1 MSQVWDRLSAGRS
14 VAVDALFELD
24 VRVHAAPARPG
35 RDEVWAP
42 TASVAPPPRA
52 MLASRSTI
60 GRPSKPS
67 SMPLDGTNHA
77 AGDTYERHDG
87 YNDSGHHHLLRSPDV
102 DTIRG
107 VRRRKRR
114 EGTIL
119 HEMPGNSFGQAFRI
133 TTAGESHGPG
143 NLVIVDGCPPG
154 LPLSADDL
162 IPDLARRRPGQSA
175 IVTQR
180 DEPDAPEILSGV
192 FEGKTTGTSIA
203 ILVRNRDQRSRD
215 YTAIKNKYR
224 PGHADHTYDA
234 KYGFRDYRGGGRS
247 SARETTVR
255 VAAGAIAKKLITE
268 RFGGRVVGYVRQVGE
283 VVADVADPAAVT
295 LDHVERLP
303 DGRPNIVRCPDAVAA
318 ERMVALIER
327 LRGEQNSIGGVAEIV
342 ATGVPAGLGEP
353 VFDKLKADLGKALFS
368 LPAVLGVEYGVGF
381 GCATLRGTASN
392 DVFYAARGAEGA
404 TPRIA
409 TRTNRHGGMLGGISS
424 GMPIVLRAA
433 VKPTSSLS
441 QPQETVT
448 RNGEPTT
455 IATKGRHDPCL
466 LPRFIPMAEAMVALV
481 LADHWLRWQAA
492 GGGA

>member
-1 MSQVWDRLSAGRS
+1 
-14 VAVDALFELD
+14 
-24 VRVHAAPARPG
+24 
-35 RDEVWAP
+35 
-42 TASVAPPPRA
+42 
-52 MLASRSTI
+52 
-60 GRPSKPS
+60 
-67 SMPLDGTNHA
+67 
-77 AGDTYERHDG
+77 
-87 YNDSGHHHLLRSPDV
+87 
-102 DTIRG
+102 
-107 VRRRKRR
+107 
-114 EGTIL
+114 
-119 HEMPGNSFGQAFRI
+119 MPGNSFGQAFRI

-143 NLVIVDGCPPG
+143 NVVIVDGCPPG
-154 LPLSADDL
+154 LPLSVDDL

-192 FEGKTTGTSIA
+192 FEGRTTGASIA

-215 YTAIKNKYR
+215 YTAIRDRYR

-255 VAAGAIAKKLITE
+255 VAAGAIAKKLIAE
-268 RFGGRVVGYVRQVGE
+268 RFGGRVVGYVRRVG
-283 VVADVADPAAVT
+283 DVAASVTDPAAVT
-295 LDHVERLP
+295 LDQVERLP
-303 DGRPNIVRCPDAVAA
+303 DGRPNVVRCPDAAAA

-327 LRGEQNSIGGVAEIV
+327 MRGEQNSIGGVAEV
-342 ATGVPAGLGEP
+342 AATGVPAGLGEP

-381 GCATLRGTASN
+381 GCATLRGTESN
-392 DVFYAARGAEGA
+392 DVFYAAGSAEGMSGTA
-404 TPRIA
+404 AGEAGSAAGTTGSAAGAARSAKGTAASGEGAAGGAGTTATAAAGASGTPRIA

-433 VKPTSSLS
+433 VKPTSSLP

-448 RNGEPTT
+448 RDGEPTT
-455 IATKGRHDPCL
+455 VATKGRHDPCL
-466 LPRFIPMAEAMVALV
+466 LPRFVPMAEAMVALV